1 MALVSFIDWLD
12 ITSVLLLVFAFFVV
26 FYWLQ
31 RPRNLPPGPWRF
43 PIVGWLPQLMW
54 YMYKG
59 EEMHLLATRL
69 AEKYG
74 KIYSFDLFGLVFVVL
89 NDFATVREG
98 NYDRALQNKGYNNTL
113 AEALFGSNCKW
124 QL

>member
-1 MALVSFIDWLD
+1 MALATFIQGLD
-12 ITSVLLLVFAFFVV
+12 IRSVLLLVFVFFVAV
-26 FYWLQ
+26 YWIQ

-74 KIYSFDLFGLVFVVL
+74 KIYSFDLFGLVFVVM

-98 NYDRALQNKGYNNTL
+98 NNDRALQNKGYNNEL
-113 AEALFGSNCKW
+113 EERILGSYRK
-124 QL
+124 